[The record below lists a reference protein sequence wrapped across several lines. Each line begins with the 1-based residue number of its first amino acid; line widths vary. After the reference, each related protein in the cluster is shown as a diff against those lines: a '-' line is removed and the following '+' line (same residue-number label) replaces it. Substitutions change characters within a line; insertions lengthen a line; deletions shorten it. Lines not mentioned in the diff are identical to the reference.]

1 MEKACQAERLKE
13 YCKLQP
19 VGQLFYVSRSKTAEA
34 KMFKADKTFIM
45 RFLFM
50 DNMILDHKGNAYRE
64 AFESMNNS
72 EVVAKALSGGP
83 RLARVARF
91 SRI

>member
-1 MEKACQAERLKE
+1 
-13 YCKLQP
+13 
-19 VGQLFYVSRSKTAEA
+19 
-34 KMFKADKTFIM
+34 
-45 RFLFM
+45 M

>member
-1 MEKACQAERLKE
+1 MQ
-13 YCKLQP
+13 
-19 VGQLFYVSRSKTAEA
+19 FS
-34 KMFKADKTFIM
+34 FKICDGNFSF

-72 EVVAKALSGGP
+72 QVVAKVPSGRP
-83 RLARVARF
+83 SLPNVARF

>member
-1 MEKACQAERLKE
+1 
-13 YCKLQP
+13 
-19 VGQLFYVSRSKTAEA
+19 
-34 KMFKADKTFIM
+34 
-45 RFLFM
+45 M

-72 EVVAKALSGGP
+72 QVVAKVPSGRP
-83 RLARVARF
+83 SLPNVARF